1 MGRRDVAGLASEIEQ
16 ALNQGPIECPL
27 RTAVAEASR
36 FQLGTPSPDT
46 PGRSAKKPTEA
57 DKRALKPHCA
67 GRLLEEA
74 KTG

>member
-57 DKRALKPHCA
+57 TNEPLSRTAR
-67 GRLLEEA
+67 G
-74 KTG
+74 GF